1 MSKKVLVVDDE
12 EIIRTLAFEIVKMFG
27 YECETAED
35 GIKAVEIVGE
45 YKPDLVLL
53 DFYMPYMSGEKVL
66 DVLSKDYP
74 DIKVMMTTGKE
85 LDDDEAERISKKG
98 AVSVIH
104 KPFKIADL
112 KKKLDE
118 YLS

>member
-12 EIIRTLAFEIVKMFG
+12 EIIRKLAFEIVKMFG

-35 GIKAVEIVGE
+35 GIKALEIVGE
-45 YKPDLVLL
+45 YKPDLILL
-53 DFYMPYMSGEKVL
+53 DFYMPSMSGEKVL
-66 DVLSKDYP
+66 DALSKDYP
-74 DIKVMMTTGKE
+74 GIKVLMTTGKE

-98 AVSVIH
+98 ACVIN
-104 KPFKIADL
+104 KPFAIADL
-112 KKKLDE
+112 KTKLDE

>member
-12 EIIRTLAFEIVKMFG
+12 EIIRKLAFEIVKMFG

-35 GIKAVEIVGE
+35 GIKALEIVGE

-53 DFYMPYMSGEKVL
+53 DFYMPSMSGEKVL
-66 DVLSKDYP
+66 DSLSKDYP
-74 DIKVMMTTGKE
+74 GIKVLMTTGKE
-85 LDDDEAERISKKG
+85 LDDDEAERISQKG
-98 AVSVIH
+98 VVSVIN
-104 KPFKIADL
+104 KPFSIADL
-112 KKKLDE
+112 KNRLDE